1 MTIGERIRYYR
12 KNADMTQRELAA
24 TTGIHYVS
32 ICNYESGKMIPRE
45 DQIRKIADALGIS
58 YSSLNNPDSDT
69 RRLQSLGNL
78 FELLMSLHRS
88 GVMTLSGKRDASG
101 AITKKSAKLTPMN
114 NLFAYF
120 RLLYPDTNDSLDL
133 SNITLQIQNDF
144 VLSKMIEWEALYNSI
159 SSLEGKEKL
168 SCKERNCL
176 AKAKS
181 DIGLLEIEL
190 TGYRISLDSS
200 KGISILDD

>member
-58 YSSLNNPDSDT
+58 YSSLNNSDSDT
-69 RRLQSLGNL
+69 RRFQTLGNL

-88 GVMTLSGKRDASG
+88 GVMTISGKRDPSSPQSFCFISLRKQKDQQDLKYRAFEDDRMGS
-101 AITKKSAKLTPMN
+101 SL
-114 NLFAYF
+114 LR
-120 RLLYPDTNDSLDL
+120 RLLS
-133 SNITLQIQNDF
+133 
-144 VLSKMIEWEALYNSI
+144 
-159 SSLEGKEKL
+159 
-168 SCKERNCL
+168 
-176 AKAKS
+176 
-181 DIGLLEIEL
+181 
-190 TGYRISLDSS
+190 
-200 KGISILDD
+200 